1 MMVYVLTDKEL
12 GWDCVV
18 GVYVNIEDIYK
29 EFIGEDL
36 VCETLKEFNEIY
48 VIHEEIL
55 ITEVRLDD

>member
-18 GVYVNIEDIYK
+18 GVYANIEYIYK

-36 VCETLKEFNEIY
+36 VCNTLQEFNEIY
-48 VIHEEIL
+48 VIHEETL
-55 ITEVRLDD
+55 ITEV

>member
-18 GVYVNIEDIYK
+18 GVYANIEDIYK

-36 VCETLKEFNEIY
+36 TCENLQEFNEIY
-48 VIHEEIL
+48 VIHEETL
-55 ITEVRLDD
+55 ITEVE